1 MQKPTRLSRA
11 QRWGLSGCALVLLL
25 ALTVRTAAALP
36 CPSVTITVDNDIK
49 GSGYSE
55 VNAQNW
61 VSNSPGACHINY
73 RYLSHTVGDKT
84 RKGKAI
90 WQPKITVTGM
100 WDFTVSYRATSNRT
114 TDADYYVYDD
124 NGGTKHIVINQKHSG
139 DCTKMSLGSFYC
151 KVGGS
156 CRVVLDGTDDS
167 QSDSADMATFKLVKC
182 TGTPPAN
189 PCSGISANKNYELC
203 AWTAT
208 TCAGNYL
215 NGAGC
220 KTYCAAAGMVCT
232 ARFGGDKGCKKE
244 PQNPISCNASNGH
257 LSDWCECA
265 YPPGKDAGP
274 PPLKDS
280 AVPAKDSAPPL
291 KDSAS
296 PAKDSALPA
305 KDSATSDGAN
315 TGDAPLLQDSAA
327 STGDGVDPY
336 VVGRG
341 CGCAYPGE
349 NPSTAALLFLLLG
362 LLWHFGRKRQV

>member
-1 MQKPTRLSRA
+1 
-11 QRWGLSGCALVLLL
+11 
-25 ALTVRTAAALP
+25 
-36 CPSVTITVDNDIK
+36 VTITVDNDIK

-55 VNAQNW
+55 VNAKNW

-90 WQPKITVTGM
+90 WQPKITVNGM

-114 TDADYYVYDD
+114 TDADYYAYDD

-139 DCTKMSLGSFYC
+139 DCTKKSLGSYYC
-151 KVGGS
+151 KVGGT

-244 PQNPISCNASNGH
+244 PQNPIACNASNGH

-274 PPLKDS
+274 PPKPDS
-280 AVPAKDSAPPL
+280 ALPP
-291 KDSAS
+291 K
-296 PAKDSALPA
+296 KDSALPKKDAALKDGTPAGDVKPAGDGPQA
-305 KDSATSDGAN
+305 KDSA
-315 TGDAPLLQDSAA
+315 A
-327 STGDGVDPY
+327 SKDDGVDPY

-341 CGCAYPGE
+341 CGCTFPGE
-349 NPSTAALLFLLLG
+349 SPSAVLFDVLLLG
-362 LLWHFGRKRQV
+362 LLWRFRRKRQV